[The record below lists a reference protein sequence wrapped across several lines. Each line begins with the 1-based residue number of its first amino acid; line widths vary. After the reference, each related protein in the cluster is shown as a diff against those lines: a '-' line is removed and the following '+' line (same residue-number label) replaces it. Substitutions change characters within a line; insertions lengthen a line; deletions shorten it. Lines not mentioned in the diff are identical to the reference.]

1 MSARFDRSD
10 GRLAPPVRGSETK
23 KLSVVLKR
31 PEADDEERSRGLQS
45 VGNLLVEH
53 KPELAVSRYRYRQLE
68 RIHRI
73 RANLE
78 RQGERLGFTAR
89 PFVLCGLPM
98 RRPSRGQLLFER
110 RNGKFKLQLLGHPDC
125 GLPFGQDRLILIFLA
140 TLAVRQQSQ
149 TLRFR
154 SGAEMLEMCGMQ
166 KGGKEYRRL
175 VAGIERIFGSTIF
188 FGSERTADGAKLFSR
203 ARFYFVRE
211 THIWFDRD
219 SSRDHP
225 TGNRQNVVVLSDEFF
240 REIVEHPIPTDLEAV
255 RLLAASPGA
264 LDLYLW
270 ITYRTFTAKNR
281 QSIPLFGPNG
291 LQAQL
296 GCSEYS
302 RPRRF
307 RAMLMQWI
315 AAIMPVCPKFR
326 RMVQV
331 SREFLELRGEQCP

>member
-1 MSARFDRSD
+1 MRKSSI
-10 GRLAPPVRGSETK
+10 PPVGEATNGFQRVGDLVDKETPQFLISK
-23 KLSVVLKR
+23 
-31 PEADDEERSRGLQS
+31 
-45 VGNLLVEH
+45 
-53 KPELAVSRYRYRQLE
+53 YRQRQVE
-68 RIHRI
+68 RIDLI
-73 RANLE
+73 RADPE
-78 RQGERLGFTAR
+78 RRGERLGFTAR
-89 PFVLCGLPM
+89 PFVLCGLPN
-98 RRPSRGQLLFER
+98 RRPPRGQLLFER
-110 RNGKFKLQLLGHPDC
+110 RNGRFKLQLLGHPEF

-154 SGAEMLEMCGMQ
+154 SGAALLEMFGMQ

-188 FGSERTADGAKLFSR
+188 FGSERTADGAKLFST
-203 ARFYFVRE
+203 ARFHFVRE

-219 SSRDHP
+219 SSPTHP
-225 TGNRQNVVVLSDEFF
+225 AGNRQNVIVLSDEFF
-240 REIVEHPIPTDLEAV
+240 REIIEHPIPTDLEVV

-281 QSIPLFGPNG
+281 QSISLFGSYG
-291 LQAQL
+291 LQGQL
-296 GCSEYS
+296 GCTEYS

-315 AAIMPVCPKFR
+315 TAITPACPNFR
-326 RMVQV
+326 RMVKV
-331 SREFLELRGEQCP
+331 SGQFLELHGDDFQ